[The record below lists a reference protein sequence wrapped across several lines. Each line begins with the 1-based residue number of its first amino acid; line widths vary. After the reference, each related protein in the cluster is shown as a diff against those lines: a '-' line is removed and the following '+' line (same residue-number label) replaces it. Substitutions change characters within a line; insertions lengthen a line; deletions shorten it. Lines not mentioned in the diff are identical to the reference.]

1 MLIFHMSFYEEI
13 FFPRINNFLT
23 SKFNKYRYELLA
35 HAKGNVLEIGFGSG
49 LNLPFYNDQVSK
61 IHALEPSKGMIDNM
75 NFQDKRVDIINASAE
90 QIPLQDNSV
99 DMVVSFLV
107 LCTVNDQEKSLSE
120 IKRVLKSNGK
130 LLFFEHVNH
139 QRGIKRS
146 IFNTFNPIW
155 KSLACGCNLNRDT
168 INSIE
173 QLLSIKDIKKLNL
186 SGLPILYGTAQR
198 N

>member
-1 MLIFHMSFYEEI
+1 MNFYEESV
-13 FFPRINNFLT
+13 FPHLNNWVT
-23 SKFNKYRYELLA
+23 SKFKQYREELICNS
-35 HAKGNVLEIGFGSG
+35 HGEVLEIGFGSG

-61 IHALEPSKGMIDNM
+61 IHALEPSKGMIENM
-75 NFQDKRVDIINASAE
+75 KFQDKRVDIINASAE
-90 QIPLQDNSV
+90 QIPLQDNSI
-99 DMVVSFLV
+99 DTVVSFLV
-107 LCTVNDQEKSLSE
+107 LCTVNDLVKSLSE
-120 IKRVLKSNGK
+120 IKRVLKPNGK

-139 QRGIKRS
+139 QRGLKRS
-146 IFNTFNPIW
+146 IFNGINPIW
-155 KSLACGCNLNRDT
+155 KPLACGCNLNRDT